1 MFASATMST
10 AYRAD
15 RAEDLQRAT
24 RPSAYRMLSMGLVAL
39 GVACLIVAAVT
50 GEAWMLAVA
59 AGVALLAAALA
70 TCS

>member
-1 MFASATMST
+1 
-10 AYRAD
+10 
-15 RAEDLQRAT
+15 
-24 RPSAYRMLSMGLVAL
+24 MLSTGLVAL